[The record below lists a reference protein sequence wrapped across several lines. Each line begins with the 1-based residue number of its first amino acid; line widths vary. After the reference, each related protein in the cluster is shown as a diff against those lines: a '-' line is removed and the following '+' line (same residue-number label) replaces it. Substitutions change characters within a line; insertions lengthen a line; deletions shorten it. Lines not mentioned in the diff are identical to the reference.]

1 MALNVN
7 ELGVIRT
14 YVAITGN
21 APTQTE
27 LNNAFEYSNINALAT
42 ALVQNKPAQSND
54 GFVTD
59 LYTNLLGRAPETEG
73 LQYWSSLLASSAG
86 VNQLSKARLAVEFQN
101 AASLNAA
108 DEPGFVDGTAGLST
122 VDGEFGGV
130 TPPPVTEPFE
140 VDFDFDTTKGDSDVK
155 GWTHTSADPGKG
167 EEFESQTHKIFNVG
181 MQAIDDGKS
190 SISRDYTFR
199 MENQLGEEG
208 QYEAYFLS
216 PILDNVTTNLGSV
229 LTVEVIDRMAEA
241 NDKDAAL
248 SLVAIESF
256 SFRLNGEE
264 IVVGSQDILNAE
276 TYEELAAA
284 IQARIEELRV
294 DNEALNNV
302 TVELGADFTRQ
313 QVDPDTLVTTGANV
327 LGTQILVTATGSNL
341 IERGGFSFGD
351 RAGGDRNVD
360 PSGRQ
365 DTNVLGSST
374 DLITTNL
381 ELKNVGYGSQGGS
394 VNISGQSMSDVGV
407 QQLDVVAEDHN
418 LDLGVWL
425 TKLSSNP
432 LRAIDTNFLEVVNL
446 TGAASYFHLGAE
458 QSAALSSD
466 GGAVLD
472 GKANAGLS
480 DVRVFNAAQ
489 FGQNVRMNAEVTE
502 AVIARDL
509 VRVDGQDNAAAD
521 NVVYSYNLGGGD
533 NELYLS
539 FSQSVIAHE
548 DASLS
553 ITTGSGNDKVVLVLD
568 NDDAA
573 PSNWYPNQKDQKNI
587 VINTGSGNDVVETLG
602 AGDATILVGA
612 GNDTVYTDNAGSTFG
627 ATTSGGV
634 YDLGLVDIPGGLTA
648 EEQFA
653 ALAGDNGQINAHWV
667 FNSENVDVADLLGGS
682 GSPLAGTTGTSGP
695 YFLYDSTLTVTFAGA
710 GATPAGGLTGPLA
723 AAFTNG
729 FEVTV
734 DVPTGANYSATERH
748 INQAIKTAINGDA
761 VLSKFL
767 QAIDGPNDTLI
778 VRSLVD
784 GEFVNTD
791 LNIDITSGVLPTGSA
806 LTQLQSA
813 WEAFSNNSAIGAVDQ
828 TILDGQVDSI
838 VNPGNTDGH
847 YEGLGAFE
855 GVTNTET
862 TPAASILG
870 QINGADVTGA
880 DSEVESNNVINLGA
894 GQDVIALGTGADS
907 NDMLVYT
914 GYNNGHNTVLN
925 FVQDTDGAAG
935 VTATGVDFLN
945 FTSYLTTEV
954 DASGSGAGSSANP
967 SPVTFEGTGAFNG
980 NTVSIIDFQGS
991 GGNAQQ
997 TWDNLTASNLIALLN
1012 GTGSGYGD
1020 VANTALFGGY
1030 DADNGETNMGSGAPG
1045 AIIGNTNNHIF
1056 MVENDAN
1063 DGEYKIFH
1071 VTSTRVADADAG
1083 DFNTSA
1089 QLVGVVDLGASLATN
1104 APDMELSLV
1113 GSVEWAT
1120 ESGLA

>member
-27 LNNAFEYSNINALAT
+27 LNDAFDTTGLDALAT
-42 ALVQNKPAQSND
+42 ALIQAKPAQSNN

-59 LYTNLLGRAPETEG
+59 LYTNLLGRAPEADG
-73 LQYWSSLLASSAG
+73 LQYWTSLLTSAAG
-86 VNQLSKARLAVEFQN
+86 PNQLSKARLAVEFQN
-101 AASLNAA
+101 AAALNAA
-108 DEPGFVDGTAGLST
+108 DEAGFVDGTAGLST
-122 VDGEFGGV
+122 VNGEFADGTVDPGDDV
-130 TPPPVTEPFE
+130 TPDDIV
-140 VDFDFDTTKGDSDVK
+140 FDFNFNTDKGVSDVT
-155 GWTHTSADPGKG
+155 GWTHVSADPTLD
-167 EEFESQTHKIFNVG
+167 ETFESNTNKIFNVG
-181 MQAIDDGKS
+181 MQAIDQGAGT
-190 SISRDYTFR
+190 ISRDYSFR
-199 MENQLGEEG
+199 LENQLGEEG
-208 QYEAYFLS
+208 NYEAYFLS

-394 VNISGQSMSDVGV
+394 VNISGQSMSDMGV

-425 TKLSSNP
+425 TKLASNP
-432 LRAIDTNFLEVVNL
+432 LRATDVNFLEVVNL

-472 GKANAGLS
+472 GKAEAGLS

-553 ITTGSGNDKVVLVLD
+553 ITTGTGNDKIVLVLD
-568 NDDAA
+568 NDATA

-612 GNDTVYTDNAGSTFG
+612 GNDVVYTDNSGEQGFDLDNDP
-627 ATTSGGV
+627 AT
-634 YDLGLVDIPGGLTA
+634 DDA
-648 EEQFA
+648 FFK
-653 ALAGDNGQINAHWV
+653 AHWV
-667 FNSENVDVADLLGGS
+667 FNTEAGNLNVQDLLGGS
-682 GSPLAGTTGTSGP
+682 GAPLTGTSGESGP
-695 YFLYDSTLTVTFAGA
+695 YFLYDAKLTVAFSGA
-710 GATPAGGLTGPLA
+710 NTAAAGGLTNGA
-723 AAFTNG
+723 AAALTNG

-734 DVPTGANYSATERH
+734 DVPTRANYSATERE

-784 GEFVNTD
+784 GQFLNTD
-791 LNIDITSGVLPTGSA
+791 LDISLQAGTLPGSGTAA
-806 LTQLQSA
+806 LTQVETA
-813 WEAFSNNSAIGAVDQ
+813 FKEFSNDSSAVLNQGVVNA
-828 TILDGQVDSI
+828 QVGSI
-838 VNPGNTDGH
+838 TDTANAGGH
-847 YEGLGAFE
+847 YEGINSFDNTGAATVGTGAGGDSVF
-855 GVTNTET
+855 
-862 TPAASILG
+862 G
-870 QINGADVTGA
+870 QLTDGAGDVDVTGLN
-880 DSEVESNNVINLGA
+880 SVVESNNVINLGT
-894 GQDVIALGTGADS
+894 GQDVIALGTGPAS

-925 FVQDTDGAAG
+925 FVQDTDGVTG

-954 DASGSGAGSSANP
+954 SVSGSGAGASANP
-967 SPVTFEGTGAFNG
+967 DLVTFEGSGAFNG
-980 NTVSIIDFQGS
+980 NTVSIINFVDGS
-991 GGNAQQ
+991 GANAQEN
-997 TWDNLTASNLIALLN
+997 WDNLSASNLVSLLN
-1012 GTGSGYGD
+1012 NTGTYAYGAA
-1020 VANTALFGGY
+1020 ANTGTFGGY
-1030 DADNGETNMGSGAPG
+1030 DADNGQTNMGGVN
-1045 AIIGNTNNHIF
+1045 IIGNTNNHIF
-1056 MVENDAN
+1056 MVENAAN
-1063 DGEYKIFH
+1063 AGEYKVFH

-1083 DFNTSA
+1083 DFNTNA

-1113 GSVEWAT
+1113 GSAEWAA

>member
-27 LNNAFEYSNINALAT
+27 LNDAFDKTGLNALAT
-42 ALVQNKPAQSND
+42 ALIQAKPAQSNN

-59 LYTNLLGRAPETEG
+59 LYTNLLGRAPEVAG
-73 LQYWSSLLASSAG
+73 LQYWTSLLAGSDDPLDPDF
-86 VNQLSKARLAVEFQN
+86 NPNLLSKARLAVEFQN
-101 AASLNAA
+101 AAALNAA
-108 DEPGFVDGTAGLST
+108 DEPDYVDGTAGLST
-122 VDGEFGGV
+122 VNGDFADGNENPGDGGE
-130 TPPPVTEPFE
+130 PPVDIIF
-140 VDFDFDTTKGDSDVK
+140 DFDFNTEKGESDVT
-155 GWTHTSADPGKG
+155 GWTHASGDPGKA
-167 EEFESQTHKIFNVG
+167 EEFESNTNKIFNVG
-181 MQAIDDGKS
+181 MQAIDQGAS
-190 SISRDYTFR
+190 TISRDYTFR

-381 ELKNVGYGSQGGS
+381 ELKNVGYGSQGGA

-425 TKLSSNP
+425 TKLASNP
-432 LRAIDTNFLEVVNL
+432 LRATDVNFLEVVNL

-466 GGAVLD
+466 GGAVLE

-553 ITTGSGNDKVVLVLD
+553 ITTGTGNDKIVLVLD
-568 NDDAA
+568 NDTVA
-573 PSNWYPNQKDQKNI
+573 PSNWYDNQKDQKNI
-587 VINTGSGNDVVETLG
+587 VINTSSGNDVVETQG

-612 GNDTVYTDNAGSTFG
+612 GNDVVYADNIGRQDIAGTDF
-627 ATTSGGV
+627 
-634 YDLGLVDIPGGLTA
+634 
-648 EEQFA
+648 
-653 ALAGDNGQINAHWV
+653 NAHWV
-667 FNSENVDVADLLGGS
+667 FNSENLEVQDLLGGS
-682 GSPLAGTTGTSGP
+682 GAPLAGTSGTTGP
-695 YFLYDSTLTVTFAGA
+695 YFLYDNTLTVTFAGA
-710 GATPAGGLTGPLA
+710 GVTPAGGLTGAAA

-734 DVPTGANYSATERH
+734 DVPTDANYAATERH
-748 INQAIKTAINGDA
+748 INQAMKTAINGDA

-767 QAIDGPNDTLI
+767 VAIDGPNDTLI

-784 GEFVNTD
+784 GEFENVD
-791 LNIDITSGVLPTGSA
+791 LNVDLQAGTLPTGSA
-806 LTQLQSA
+806 LTQLQAA
-813 WEAFSNNSAIGAVDQ
+813 WEAFNNDSSIGALVQGD
-828 TILDGQVDSI
+828 LNAAVDSI
-838 VNPGNTDGH
+838 ADTTGTGG
-847 YEGLGAFE
+847 YEGLGALD
-855 GVTNTET
+855 NTGAET
-862 TPAASILG
+862 TAADSILG
-870 QINGADVTGA
+870 QIGGTDVVGA
-880 DSEVESNNVINLGA
+880 DSSVESNNVINMGA
-894 GQDVIALGTGADS
+894 GQDVVVLGTGADS

-914 GYNNGHNTVLN
+914 GYNNGENTVLN

-967 SPVTFEGTGAFNG
+967 SPVSFEAPGAFNG
-980 NTVSIIDFQGS
+980 NTVSIIDFQGN

-997 TWDNLTASNLIALLN
+997 TWDNLTASNLTALLN
-1012 GTGSGYGD
+1012 GTGAGYG
-1020 VANTALFGGY
+1020 AAGNTALFDSY
-1030 DADNGETNMGSGAPG
+1030 NADNGETNMGTAAPG

-1113 GSVEWAT
+1113 GSAEWAA

>member
-27 LNNAFEYSNINALAT
+27 LNDAFDKTGLNALAT
-42 ALVQNKPAQSND
+42 ALIQAKPAQSNN

-59 LYTNLLGRAPETEG
+59 LYTNLLGRAPEVAG
-73 LQYWSSLLASSAG
+73 LQYWTSLLAGSDDPLDPDF
-86 VNQLSKARLAVEFQN
+86 NPNLLSKARLAVEFQN
-101 AASLNAA
+101 AAALNAA
-108 DEPGFVDGTAGLST
+108 DEPDYVDGTAGLST
-122 VDGEFGGV
+122 VNGDFADGNENPGDGGE
-130 TPPPVTEPFE
+130 PPVDIIF
-140 VDFDFDTTKGDSDVK
+140 DFDFNTEKGESDVT
-155 GWTHTSADPGKG
+155 GWTHASGDPGKA
-167 EEFESQTHKIFNVG
+167 EEFESNTNKIFNVG
-181 MQAIDDGKS
+181 MQAIDQGAS
-190 SISRDYTFR
+190 TISRDYTFR

-381 ELKNVGYGSQGGS
+381 ELKNVGYGSQGGA

-425 TKLSSNP
+425 TKLASNP
-432 LRAIDTNFLEVVNL
+432 LRATDVNFLEVVNL

-472 GKANAGLS
+472 GKAEAGLS

-553 ITTGSGNDKVVLVLD
+553 ITTGTGNDKIVLVLD
-568 NDDAA
+568 NDTVA
-573 PSNWYPNQKDQKNI
+573 PSNWYDNQKDQKNI
-587 VINTGSGNDVVETLG
+587 VINTSSGNDVVETQG

-612 GNDTVYTDNAGSTFG
+612 GNDVVYADNIGRQDIAGTDF
-627 ATTSGGV
+627 
-634 YDLGLVDIPGGLTA
+634 
-648 EEQFA
+648 
-653 ALAGDNGQINAHWV
+653 NAHWV
-667 FNSENVDVADLLGGS
+667 FNSENLEVQDLLGGS
-682 GSPLAGTTGTSGP
+682 GAPLAGTSGTTGP
-695 YFLYDSTLTVTFAGA
+695 YFLYDNTLTVTFAGA
-710 GATPAGGLTGPLA
+710 GVTPAGGLTGAAA

-734 DVPTGANYSATERH
+734 DVPTDANYAATERH
-748 INQAIKTAINGDA
+748 INQAMKTAINGDA

-767 QAIDGPNDTLI
+767 VAIDGPNDTLI

-784 GEFVNTD
+784 GEFENVD
-791 LNIDITSGVLPTGSA
+791 LNVDLQAGTLPTGSA
-806 LTQLQSA
+806 LTQLQAA
-813 WEAFSNNSAIGAVDQ
+813 WEAFNNDSSIGALVQGD
-828 TILDGQVDSI
+828 LNAAVDSI
-838 VNPGNTDGH
+838 ADTTGTGG
-847 YEGLGAFE
+847 YEGLGALD
-855 GVTNTET
+855 NTGAET
-862 TPAASILG
+862 TAADSILG
-870 QINGADVTGA
+870 QVSGTDVVGA
-880 DSEVESNNVINLGA
+880 DSSVESNNVINMGA
-894 GQDVIALGTGADS
+894 GQDVVVLGTGADS

-914 GYNNGHNTVLN
+914 GYNNGENTVLN

-967 SPVTFEGTGAFNG
+967 SPVSFEAPGAFNG
-980 NTVSIIDFQGS
+980 NTVSIIDFQGN

-997 TWDNLTASNLIALLN
+997 TWDNLTASNLTALLN
-1012 GTGSGYGD
+1012 GTGAGYG
-1020 VANTALFGGY
+1020 AAGNTALFDSY
-1030 DADNGETNMGSGAPG
+1030 NADNGETNMGTAAPG

-1113 GSVEWAT
+1113 GSAEWAA

>member
-27 LNNAFEYSNINALAT
+27 LNNAFDTTGLDALAT
-42 ALVQNKPAQSND
+42 ALIQAKPAQSNN

-59 LYTNLLGRAPETEG
+59 LYTNLLGRAPEAEG
-73 LQYWSSLLASSAG
+73 LQYWTSLLTSAAG
-86 VNQLSKARLAVEFQN
+86 PNQLSKARLAVEFQN
-101 AASLNAA
+101 AAALNAA
-108 DEPGFVDGTAGLST
+108 DEPDFVDGTAGLST
-122 VDGEFGGV
+122 VNRDFADGNENPGNGGE
-130 TPPPVTEPFE
+130 TPDDIV
-140 VDFDFDTTKGDSDVK
+140 FDFNFNTDKGESDVT
-155 GWTHTSADPGKG
+155 GWTHASGDPGKA
-167 EEFESQTHKIFNVG
+167 EEFESNTNKIFNVG
-181 MQAIDDGKS
+181 MQAIDQGAGT
-190 SISRDYTFR
+190 ISRDYSFR
-199 MENQLGEEG
+199 LENQLGEEG

-294 DNEALNNV
+294 DNAALNNV

-407 QQLDVVAEDHN
+407 QQLDVTAEAHN

-425 TKLSSNP
+425 TKLASNP
-432 LRAIDTNFLEVVNL
+432 LRATDVNFLEVVNL

-568 NDDAA
+568 NDTTA
-573 PSNWYPNQKDQKNI
+573 PSNWYANQKDQKNI
-587 VINTGSGNDVVETLG
+587 VINTGSGNDVVETQG

-612 GNDTVYTDNAGSTFG
+612 GNDVVYSDN
-627 ATTSGGV
+627 SGK
-634 YDLGLVDIPGGLTA
+634 
-648 EEQFA
+648 QS
-653 ALAGDNGQINAHWV
+653 LAGQDLNAHWV
-667 FNSENVDVADLLGGS
+667 FNSENLEVQDLLGGS
-682 GSPLAGTTGTSGP
+682 GAPLGGTSGTTGP
-695 YFLYDSTLTVTFAGA
+695 YFLYDTTLTVSFAGA
-710 GATPAGGLTGPLA
+710 GVTPAGGLTGAAA

-734 DVPTGANYSATERH
+734 DVPTGANYAATERH
-748 INQAIKTAINGDA
+748 INQAMKTAINGDA

-767 QAIDGPNDTLI
+767 VAIDGPNDTLI

-784 GEFVNTD
+784 GEFAAVD
-791 LNIDITSGVLPTGSA
+791 LNVDIQAGTLPTGSA
-806 LTQLQSA
+806 LTQLQAA
-813 WEAFSNNSAIGAVDQ
+813 WEAFNNDSSIGA
-828 TILDGQVDSI
+828 LGQGDLNTAVDSI
-838 VNPGNTDGH
+838 AATGGTGG
-847 YEGLGAFE
+847 YEGLGALDNA
-855 GVTNTET
+855 GAET
-862 TPAASILG
+862 TAGTSILG
-870 QINGADVTGA
+870 QIGGTDVVGA
-880 DSEVESNNVINLGA
+880 DSTVESNNVINMGA
-894 GQDVIALGTGADS
+894 GQDVVVLGTGADS

-1012 GTGSGYGD
+1012 GTGSGYG
-1020 VANTALFGGY
+1020 AAGNTALFGGY
-1030 DADNGETNMGSGAPG
+1030 DADNGETNMGTAAPG

>member
-27 LNNAFEYSNINALAT
+27 LNDAFDKTGLNALAT
-42 ALVQNKPAQSND
+42 ALIQAKPAQSNN

-59 LYTNLLGRAPETEG
+59 LYTNLLGRAPEVAG
-73 LQYWSSLLASSAG
+73 LQYWTSLLAGSDDPLDPDF
-86 VNQLSKARLAVEFQN
+86 NPNLLSKARLAVEFQN
-101 AASLNAA
+101 AAALNAA
-108 DEPGFVDGTAGLST
+108 DEPDYVDGTAGLST
-122 VDGEFGGV
+122 VNGDFADGNENPGDGGE
-130 TPPPVTEPFE
+130 PPVDIIF
-140 VDFDFDTTKGDSDVK
+140 DFDFNTEKGESDVT
-155 GWTHTSADPGKG
+155 GWTHASGDPGKA
-167 EEFESQTHKIFNVG
+167 EEFESNTNKIFNVG
-181 MQAIDDGKS
+181 MQAIDQGAS
-190 SISRDYTFR
+190 TISRDYTFR

-381 ELKNVGYGSQGGS
+381 ELKNVGYGSQGGA

-425 TKLSSNP
+425 TKLASNP
-432 LRAIDTNFLEVVNL
+432 LRATDVNFLEVVNL

-466 GGAVLD
+466 GGAVLE

-553 ITTGSGNDKVVLVLD
+553 ITTGTGNDKIVLVLD
-568 NDDAA
+568 NDTVA
-573 PSNWYPNQKDQKNI
+573 PSNWYDNQKDQKNI
-587 VINTGSGNDVVETLG
+587 VINTSSGNDVVETQG

-612 GNDTVYTDNAGSTFG
+612 GNDVVYADNIGRQDIAGTDF
-627 ATTSGGV
+627 
-634 YDLGLVDIPGGLTA
+634 
-648 EEQFA
+648 
-653 ALAGDNGQINAHWV
+653 NAHWV
-667 FNSENVDVADLLGGS
+667 FNSENLEVQDLLGGS
-682 GSPLAGTTGTSGP
+682 GAPLAGTSGTTGP
-695 YFLYDSTLTVTFAGA
+695 YFLYDNTLTVTFAGA
-710 GATPAGGLTGPLA
+710 GVTPAGGLTGAAA

-734 DVPTGANYSATERH
+734 DVPTDANYAATERH
-748 INQAIKTAINGDA
+748 INQAMKTAINGDA

-767 QAIDGPNDTLI
+767 VAIDGPNDTLI

-784 GEFVNTD
+784 GEFENVD
-791 LNIDITSGVLPTGSA
+791 LNVDLQAGTLPTGSA
-806 LTQLQSA
+806 LTQLQAA
-813 WEAFSNNSAIGAVDQ
+813 WEAFNNDSSIGALVQGD
-828 TILDGQVDSI
+828 LNAAVDSI
-838 VNPGNTDGH
+838 ADTTGTGG
-847 YEGLGAFE
+847 YEGLGALD
-855 GVTNTET
+855 NTGAET
-862 TPAASILG
+862 TAADSILG
-870 QINGADVTGA
+870 QISGTDVTGA
-880 DSEVESNNVINLGA
+880 DSTVESNNVINMGA
-894 GQDVIALGTGADS
+894 GQDVVVLGTGADS

-914 GYNNGHNTVLN
+914 GYNNGENTVLN

-980 NTVSIIDFQGS
+980 NTVSIIDFQGD

-1113 GSVEWAT
+1113 GSAEWAA

>member
-27 LNNAFEYSNINALAT
+27 LNDAFDTTGLDALAT
-42 ALVQNKPAQSND
+42 ALIQAKPAQSNN

-59 LYTNLLGRAPETEG
+59 LYTNLLGRAPEADG
-73 LQYWSSLLASSAG
+73 LQYWTSLLTSAAG
-86 VNQLSKARLAVEFQN
+86 PNQLSKARLAVEFQN
-101 AASLNAA
+101 AAALNAA
-108 DEPGFVDGTAGLST
+108 DEAGFVDGTAGLST
-122 VDGEFGGV
+122 VNGEFADGTVDPGDDV
-130 TPPPVTEPFE
+130 TPDDIV
-140 VDFDFDTTKGDSDVK
+140 FDFNFNTDKGVSDVT
-155 GWTHTSADPGKG
+155 GWTHVSADPTLD
-167 EEFESQTHKIFNVG
+167 ETFESNTNKIFNVG
-181 MQAIDDGKS
+181 MQAIDQGAGT
-190 SISRDYTFR
+190 ISRDYSFR
-199 MENQLGEEG
+199 LENQLGEEG
-208 QYEAYFLS
+208 NYEAYFLS

-394 VNISGQSMSDVGV
+394 VNISGQSMSDMGV

-425 TKLSSNP
+425 TKLASNP
-432 LRAIDTNFLEVVNL
+432 LRATDVNFLEVVNL

-472 GKANAGLS
+472 GKAEAGLS

-553 ITTGSGNDKVVLVLD
+553 ITTGTGNDKIVLVLD
-568 NDDAA
+568 NDTVA
-573 PSNWYPNQKDQKNI
+573 PSNWYDNQKDQKNI
-587 VINTGSGNDVVETLG
+587 VINTSSGNDVVETQG

-612 GNDTVYTDNAGSTFG
+612 GNDVVYADNSGKQDIGGTDF
-627 ATTSGGV
+627 
-634 YDLGLVDIPGGLTA
+634 
-648 EEQFA
+648 
-653 ALAGDNGQINAHWV
+653 NAHWV
-667 FNSENVDVADLLGGS
+667 FNSENVDVQDLLGGS
-682 GSPLAGTTGTSGP
+682 GAPLAGTSGTTGP
-695 YFLYDSTLTVTFAGA
+695 YFLYDNTLTVSFAGA
-710 GATPAGGLTGPLA
+710 GVTPAGGLTGAAA

-734 DVPTGANYSATERH
+734 DVPTGANYAATERH
-748 INQAIKTAINGDA
+748 INQAMKTAINGDA

-767 QAIDGPNDTLI
+767 VAIDGPNDTLI

-784 GEFVNTD
+784 GEFENVD
-791 LNIDITSGVLPTGSA
+791 LNVDLQAGTLPTGSA
-806 LTQLQSA
+806 LTQLQAA
-813 WEAFSNNSAIGAVDQ
+813 WEAFNNDSSIGALVQGD
-828 TILDGQVDSI
+828 LNAAVDSI
-838 VNPGNTDGH
+838 ADTTGTGG
-847 YEGLGAFE
+847 YEGLGALD
-855 GVTNTET
+855 NTGAET
-862 TPAASILG
+862 TAADSILG
-870 QINGADVTGA
+870 QVSGTDVVGA
-880 DSEVESNNVINLGA
+880 DSSVESNNVINMGA
-894 GQDVIALGTGADS
+894 GQDVVVLGTGADS

-914 GYNNGHNTVLN
+914 GYNNGENTVLN

-980 NTVSIIDFQGS
+980 NTVSIIDFQGD

-997 TWDNLTASNLIALLN
+997 TWDNLTASNLTALLN
-1012 GTGSGYGD
+1012 GTGAGYGD

-1030 DADNGETNMGSGAPG
+1030 DADNGETNMGTAAPG

-1113 GSVEWAT
+1113 GSAEWAA

>member
-27 LNNAFEYSNINALAT
+27 LNNAFDTTGLDALAT
-42 ALVQNKPAQSND
+42 ALIQAKPAQSNN

-59 LYTNLLGRAPETEG
+59 LYTNLLGRAPEAEG
-73 LQYWSSLLASSAG
+73 LQYWTSLLTSAAG
-86 VNQLSKARLAVEFQN
+86 PNQLSKARLAVEFQN
-101 AASLNAA
+101 AAALNAA
-108 DEPGFVDGTAGLST
+108 DEPDFVDGTAGLST
-122 VDGEFGGV
+122 VNRDFADGNENPGNGGE
-130 TPPPVTEPFE
+130 TPDDIV
-140 VDFDFDTTKGDSDVK
+140 FDFNFNTDKGESDVT
-155 GWTHTSADPGKG
+155 GWTHASGDPGKA
-167 EEFESQTHKIFNVG
+167 EEFESNTNKIFNVG
-181 MQAIDDGKS
+181 MQAIDQGAGT
-190 SISRDYTFR
+190 ISRDYSFR
-199 MENQLGEEG
+199 LENQLGEEG

-294 DNEALNNV
+294 DNAALNNV

-381 ELKNVGYGSQGGS
+381 ELKNVGYGSQGGA

-407 QQLDVVAEDHN
+407 QQLDVTAEAHN

-425 TKLSSNP
+425 TKLASNP
-432 LRAIDTNFLEVVNL
+432 LRATDVNFLEVVNL

-568 NDDAA
+568 NDTTA
-573 PSNWYPNQKDQKNI
+573 PSNWYANQKDQKNI
-587 VINTGSGNDVVETLG
+587 VINTGSGNDVVETQG

-612 GNDTVYTDNAGSTFG
+612 GNDVVYADNSGKQDIGGTDF
-627 ATTSGGV
+627 
-634 YDLGLVDIPGGLTA
+634 
-648 EEQFA
+648 
-653 ALAGDNGQINAHWV
+653 NAHWV
-667 FNSENVDVADLLGGS
+667 FNSENLEVQDLLGGS
-682 GSPLAGTTGTSGP
+682 GSPLAGTSGTTGP
-695 YFLYDSTLTVTFAGA
+695 YFLYDTTLTVSFAGA
-710 GATPAGGLTGPLA
+710 GVTPAGGLTGAAA

-734 DVPTGANYSATERH
+734 DVPTGANYAATERH
-748 INQAIKTAINGDA
+748 INQAMKTAINGDA

-767 QAIDGPNDTLI
+767 VAIDGPNDTLI

-784 GEFVNTD
+784 GEFANVD
-791 LNIDITSGVLPTGSA
+791 LNVDLQAGTLPTGSA
-806 LTQLQSA
+806 LTQLQAA
-813 WEAFSNNSAIGAVDQ
+813 WEAFNNDSSIGALVQGDLN
-828 TILDGQVDSI
+828 TAVDSI
-838 VNPGNTDGH
+838 ADTTGTGG
-847 YEGLGAFE
+847 YEGLGALDNL
-855 GVTNTET
+855 GGET
-862 TPAASILG
+862 TAADSILG
-870 QINGADVTGA
+870 QISGTDVTGA
-880 DSEVESNNVINLGA
+880 DSTVESNNVINMGA
-894 GQDVIALGTGADS
+894 GQDVVVLGTGADS

-1012 GTGSGYGD
+1012 GTGSGYG
-1020 VANTALFGGY
+1020 AAGNTALFGGY
-1030 DADNGETNMGSGAPG
+1030 DADNGETNMGTAAPG